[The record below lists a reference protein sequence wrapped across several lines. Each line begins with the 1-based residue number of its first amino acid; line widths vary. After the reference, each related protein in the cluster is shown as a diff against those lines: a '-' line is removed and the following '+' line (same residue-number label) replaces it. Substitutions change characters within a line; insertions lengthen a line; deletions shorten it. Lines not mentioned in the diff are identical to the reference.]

1 MSLDIMRG
9 LLRDLGA
16 SIGLPDLA
24 PDDDGYCCLRI
35 GEHVTVSLQYEPEG
49 QDIALFAKLCQVP
62 QPFRREA
69 YEMMLAGNLF
79 WAQTRGGTL
88 AVEPS
93 EGVVFLLM
101 KEKAQALEFSRFNAM
116 LENFVEA
123 AEDWQRRLEHL
134 SDELEE
140 DTGAPP
146 PNSDYIRLV

>member
-1 MSLDIMRG
+1 MSLEIMRG

-49 QDIALFAKLCQVP
+49 QDIALFAKLCQIP

-93 EGVVFLLM
+93 DGVVFLLM
-101 KEKAQALEFSRFNAM
+101 KEKAQALEFSRFNSM

-123 AEDWQRRLEHL
+123 AEDWQRRLENL
-134 SDELEE
+134 SDELE
-140 DTGAPP
+140 DDAGTPP
-146 PNSDYIRLV
+146 PSNDYIRLV